1 MTLDDYIRQH
11 YSEKSVPRYARQ
23 IEQFKSYIGEQSTQ
37 ATYTEIIEYL
47 GKLRDR
53 KLHPKSLR
61 NHLFSIKIYFRYLV
75 AIGKRQ
81 DHPCEKLQLKDQIN
95 RSIIVES
102 LYSKEQLEELYKNFE
117 TPPDKRLWAEKSE
130 TIKKRD
136 KVILSLLIY
145 QALTTTEITEL
156 KLEDIDLEEGTV
168 KIGDNISSRQVGTGT
183 GRRGN
188 KGRILALKSKQI
200 LLFNNYIKKHRKQ
213 LWRRQKSRKRQD
225 YFILNENGLKL
236 WGSYLNRMLSKG
248 KEKHEIFTPMKIR
261 QSVIAHLLKENNDLR
276 IVQEFAG
283 HRRTGSTEAYKRTG
297 LEELKSSIE
306 RLHPRQ

>member
-1 MTLDDYIRQH
+1 MTLENYIRQH

-23 IEQFKSYIGEQSTQ
+23 IEQFKTFIGEQSTQ
-37 ATYTEIIEYL
+37 ATYIEIIEYL
-47 GKLRDR
+47 GILRDR

-75 AIGKRQ
+75 AIGKRK
-81 DHPCEKLQLKDQIN
+81 DHPCEKLHLKDQIN
-95 RSIIVES
+95 RSILVES
-102 LYSKEQLEELYKNFE
+102 LYSKEQLEELYRNFE
-117 TPPDKRLWAEKSE
+117 TPADKRTWTEKSE
-130 TIKKRD
+130 STKKRD

-145 QALTTTEITEL
+145 QALTTTEIIEL
-156 KLEDIDLEEGTV
+156 KLEDIELEEGTV
-168 KIGDNISSRQVGTGT
+168 KIKDNISP

-188 KGRILALKSKQI
+188 KGRTLALKSKQI
-200 LLFNNYIKKHRKQ
+200 LLFDNYIKKHRKE

-225 YFILNENGLKL
+225 YFILNEQGQKL

-283 HRRTGSTEAYKRTG
+283 HRRAGSTEAYKRTG

>member
-1 MTLDDYIRQH
+1 MMTLENYISQH
-11 YSEKSVPRYARQ
+11 YSEKSIPRYTRQ
-23 IEQFKSYIGEQSTQ
+23 IEQFISYIGSQSEQ

-75 AIGKRQ
+75 VIGKRQ

-117 TPPDKRLWAEKSE
+117 TPPDKRVWTEKSE

-168 KIGDNISSRQVGTGT
+168 KISDNISP

-188 KGRILALKSKQI
+188 KGRTLALKSKQI
-200 LLFNNYIKKHRKQ
+200 LLFDNYIKKHRKQ
-213 LWRRQKSRKRQD
+213 LWRRQKPRKRQD

-248 KEKHEIFTPMKIR
+248 REKHEIFTPMKIR

-283 HRRTGSTEAYKRTG
+283 HRRSGSTEAYKRTG